1 MPALAVAA
9 LLVAILVIV
18 IALEEHS
25 GARRRA
31 LGELSPLE
39 RLEAAGQAAGSGAPR

>member
-9 LLVAILVIV
+9 LLVAILVTV
-18 IALEEHS
+18 IALEERS

-31 LGELSPLE
+31 RGEQSPLE
-39 RLEAAGQAAGSGAPR
+39 RLESAAAES